1 MHTPKPHVS
10 KALSQ
15 LRYSVAIAA
24 LTVATC
30 ATLQLLVFGF
40 SHFTNVRWEQAKPEN
55 LVRELT
61 VVPATEADRTATGSE
76 APATGADVFSE
87 RGRKV
92 RKIAD
97 IEAMEAMRVPSRW
110 DAVLNQFSILA
121 SVGGVISAITLSVLL
136 MLGVVIAGGG
146 CVPGVEKTVNAATWA
161 VVLGLVCV
169 PWRDVMPSVPFSG
182 AFGRYED
189 LTAASDAVNAG
200 RGDALAL
207 YAGYLF
213 LPTTAIAVALLVWF
227 HFREGVDRGIIVT
240 SISDLELTVERE
252 MERVRT
258 RGVVSHV
265 GPRSTG
271 ALNMAIGE
279 RPVVPSAPPLAVAS
293 GGDPSR
299 PKGLATDRRIGETDP
314 GDPLK
319 RPI

>member
-30 ATLQLLVFGF
+30 AALQLLVFGF
-40 SHFTNVRWEQAKPEN
+40 AHFTSVRWEPAKPQN
-55 LVRELT
+55 IVQELT
-61 VVPATEADRTATGSE
+61 VVPAADPGKTPPAAE
-76 APATGADVFSE
+76 APAGGADPFSE

-92 RKIAD
+92 RRIAEV
-97 IEAMEAMRVPSRW
+97 EAQLAMRVPSNW
-110 DAVLNQFSILA
+110 DAVLGQFSVLA
-121 SVGGVISAITLSVLL
+121 SVGGVISAITLGVLL

-161 VVLGLVCV
+161 IVLGLVCV

-182 AFGRYED
+182 AFGRYSD

-200 RGDALAL
+200 RGDALGL

-258 RGVVSHV
+258 RGVASHV

-293 GGDPSR
+293 SGDPSR
-299 PKGLATDRRIGETDP
+299 PKGLAMDRRIGEVDP